1 MVRTKLNRILT
12 NLHMVDIPYARQ
24 AVLLTWMNWIS
35 GQPSAPVIAKSSA
48 VLTIVCLLTTLALLP
63 SHPLPLFHG
72 RLQTGR
78 AHAVDAF
85 PPFLSIPCTPGLV
98 VLLLHLGGILG
109 LPLSPRHWCSG
120 LFIHLRSTDFNPAAR
135 FCLMT
140 FKK

>member
-1 MVRTKLNRILT
+1 
-12 NLHMVDIPYARQ
+12 MVDIPYARQ
-24 AVLLTWMNWIS
+24 EVLLTWMKWIS
-35 GQPSAPVIAKSSA
+35 GHASAPVIAKSSA

-63 SHPLPLFHG
+63 SHLLPLFHG

-85 PPFLSIPCTPGLV
+85 PPFLSIPCTPGLE

-109 LPLSPRHWCSG
+109 LPLSPTPWCSG
-120 LFIHLRSTDFNPAAR
+120 LLSHLRSTDFNPAVR
-135 FCLMT
+135 FRLIT